1 MKAQIEENL
10 KIELQK
16 YFSEIQSLIDSAEK
30 ITISQNK
37 KKKTS
42 TPVFIQGETTIKLP
56 ANPGIY
62 LVYRT
67 NDESPFYCGE
77 TGNLKTRLEYHFSNR
92 KDAIEYSTLKK
103 CFYDPNDRTMLAMAD
118 MLYLKIIEVP
128 FCRWDVEEFFHKKYN
143 INTKKVRKKSKT
155 KK

>member
-10 KIELQK
+10 EIELKK
-16 YFSEIQSLIDSAEK
+16 YFSAIQSLIDSEKK
-30 ITISQNK
+30 ITVSPNI

-56 ANPGIY
+56 TNPGIY

-77 TGNLKTRLEYHFSNR
+77 TGNLKARLEYHFSNR
-92 KDAIEYSTLKK
+92 KDAIEDSTLKK
-103 CFYDPNDRTMLAMAD
+103 CFDDPNDRTMIAMAD

-128 FCRWDVEEFFHKKYN
+128 FCRWDVEKFFHKKYN
-143 INTKKVRKKSKT
+143 INTKKVRKKSRT
-155 KK
+155 NE